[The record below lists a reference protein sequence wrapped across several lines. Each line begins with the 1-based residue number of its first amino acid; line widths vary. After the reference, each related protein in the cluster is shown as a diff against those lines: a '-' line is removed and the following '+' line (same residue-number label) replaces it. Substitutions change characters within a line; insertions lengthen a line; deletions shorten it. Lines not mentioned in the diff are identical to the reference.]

1 MGQYQGMDIKA
12 PMKISL
18 IKRNFDYMHVK
29 KLKEITS
36 ESSQGQIVCIVMEDS
51 TANIFLVSK
60 NTTKLKAKIE
70 SSISKNVQYGKKDD
84 SLKKFYGKII
94 SAL

>member
-36 ESSQGQIVCIVMEDS
+36 ESSQGQIVCIVMEES